1 MTALND
7 VTDTFD
13 TDPFDRTEVP
23 VDACPLTT
31 SAVLARAAATV
42 PDLEAVVCGDSRV
55 TYAELKRR
63 ADSAAEVLR
72 RMGVRAGDH
81 VALCV
86 GNGPR
91 WVELFYAITGIGAVV
106 VAVNTRYRS
115 SDLAYVLNDSQ
126 ASFLITAPRVLS
138 NDFLST
144 IRTIGPGPDSELP
157 HPELPYLASIV
168 VLEDDSATEVEAGWT
183 RWSEFSDTSV
193 GSRPEEVVVEGDA
206 TDGAD
211 GIAGDDA
218 AVVSPASISLIQY
231 TSGTTSRPKGV
242 LLTHRGMC
250 ADAHFSA
257 VRMGLRAGDRFHS
270 VRPFFHVAGSTLS
283 VLSSAQSMAT
293 LVTMQR
299 FSAGPALGILE
310 RERCTHF
317 SGNDTIALMLLDHPD
332 RPRRNLVLRG
342 AWVAASAAVLKR
354 VAEELGASEV
364 VAGYGQS
371 EASPNVA
378 QSAWWEPEHVRLASA
393 MLPQP
398 GVEVRIWDD
407 AATEQAPTGCKG
419 EIQVRGWNVM
429 SGYLNNPQAT
439 RNACTSDGWLRT
451 GDLGI
456 LDEDGRLTFVG
467 RLKEMFRVGGENVSP
482 VEIEE
487 ELLHH
492 PAVRQAVVVGVPD
505 PRLIEVPF
513 AFISLSQGHSL
524 EEAALVA
531 WLRERVAGFKVPKYV
546 HFMEDFEELGMT
558 ASSKVQRGSL
568 GRQAQKYLDEMAAI

>member
-1 MTALND
+1 MTATSEHTRTDD
-7 VTDTFD
+7 VC
-13 TDPFDRTEVP
+13 PFDRPDVP
-23 VDACPLTT
+23 LDVCPLTT
-31 SAVLARAAATV
+31 SAVLRRAATTV
-42 PDLEAVVCGDSRV
+42 PDLEAVVCGDDRV
-55 TYAELKRR
+55 TYAELERR
-63 ADSAAEVLR
+63 VADSTAVLER
-72 RMGVRAGDH
+72 LGIRPGDH

-115 SDLAYVLNDSQ
+115 SDLAHVLNDSQ
-126 ASFLITAPRVLS
+126 ATYLITAPQILS
-138 NDFLST
+138 SDFLST
-144 IRTIGPGPDSELP
+144 LRIIGPDPESALP
-157 HPELPYLASIV
+157 HPELPHLERIV
-168 VLEDDSATEVEAGWT
+168 VLDDDQSADFEGSWE
-183 RWSEFSDTSV
+183 RWSQFVAGATGTDEVSV
-193 GSRPEEVVVEGDA
+193 PRTASSFVP
-206 TDGAD
+206 
-211 GIAGDDA
+211 
-218 AVVSPASISLIQY
+218 VSPTSTSLIQY

-242 LLTHRGMC
+242 LLTHQGMC

-293 LVTMQR
+293 LVTMER
-299 FSAGPALGILE
+299 FVAGPALEVLE
-310 RERCTHF
+310 KERCTHF

-332 RPRRNLVLRG
+332 RSHRDLVLRG
-342 AWVAASAAVLKR
+342 AWVAASAAVIRR
-354 VAEELGASEV
+354 VADELGAAEV

-378 QSAWWEPEHVRLASA
+378 QSAWYEPAEVRLSAA

-398 GVEVRIWDD
+398 GVDVRIWDHE
-407 AATEQAPTGCKG
+407 AHVPAMLGTKG

-429 SGYLNNPQAT
+429 TGYLNNPQAT
-439 RNACTSDGWLRT
+439 KNACTEDGWLRT
-451 GDLGI
+451 GDLGTM
-456 LDEDGRLTFVG
+456 DEGGRLVFVG

-487 ELLHH
+487 VLLLH

-513 AFISLSQGHSL
+513 AFVSLAQGGSL
-524 EEAALVA
+524 DEDQLAL
-531 WLRERVAGFKVPKYV
+531 WMRERVAGFKIPKFI
-546 HFMEDFEELGMT
+546 HFVEDFEELGMT
-558 ASSKVQRGSL
+558 ASSKIQRGGL
-568 GRQAQKYLDEMAAI
+568 GCHAKSIMDDRAGL